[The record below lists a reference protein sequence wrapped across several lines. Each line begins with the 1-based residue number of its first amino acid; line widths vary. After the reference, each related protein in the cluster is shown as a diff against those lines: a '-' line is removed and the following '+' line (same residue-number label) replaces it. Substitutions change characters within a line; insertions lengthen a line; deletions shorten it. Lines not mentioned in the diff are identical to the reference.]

1 MASLFDLT
9 ASLVHACCPRLEVIS
24 SRVVTSFTVR
34 SQTWQMSWAIIVS
47 FLTGHEK
54 DNKGIVKENCFTTFT
69 LLMVLHVI
77 TRWRVYRVI
86 SVIEIKPY

>member
-1 MASLFDLT
+1 
-9 ASLVHACCPRLEVIS
+9 
-24 SRVVTSFTVR
+24 
-34 SQTWQMSWAIIVS
+34 MSWAIFVS

-77 TRWRVYRVI
+77 NRWRVYRVI

>member
-1 MASLFDLT
+1 M
-9 ASLVHACCPRLEVIS
+9 LVARLEVIS

-47 FLTGHEK
+47 FLTGHEN
-54 DNKGIVKENCFTTFT
+54 DNKGIVKENCFTTFSCTFT

-77 TRWRVYRVI
+77 T
-86 SVIEIKPY
+86 